1 LYTEPDFVNVKSL
14 LEEHCEKRGFKV
26 LFLPKFHCEINPLEM
41 VWGRSKYH
49 YRLKPPST
57 KEEDLEANMIAS
69 LEAVTIEEM
78 RR

>member
-1 LYTEPDFVNVKSL
+1 MGRRAL
-14 LEEHCEKRGFKV
+14 RG
-26 LFLPKFHCEINPLEM
+26 LRNLGNCEINPLEM

-69 LEAVTIEEM
+69 LEVVTIDEM
-78 RR
+78 RRYLIFSS